1 MTISI
6 NTAYKYLSFLEN
18 EIKECGQKYRDFSY
32 KMSQKIA
39 YDNGDKFAE
48 NSYWSINEYKDC
60 LKSIKI
66 RQYET
71 YLILCD
77 FLESA
82 KTQNTVLCHSN
93 LKSELININPLFMV
107 TVYETVNNELKLLT
121 A

>member
-1 MTISI
+1 MTIST

-18 EIKECGQKYRDFSY
+18 EIKHCAQTYRDFSY
-32 KMSQKIA
+32 KMNQQIA
-39 YDNGDKFAE
+39 YNNGDRFAE
-48 NSYWSINEYKDC
+48 KSYWSIEEYTDY

-71 YLILCD
+71 YIILCD
-77 FLESA
+77 FIESA
-82 KTQNTVLCHSN
+82 RIQNTVLCHSN

-107 TVYETVNNELKLLT
+107 TVYDTVESELKLLT